1 MEQGKQ
7 GDLVGRA
14 SESSTVRPVWGRRHL
29 LRENK
34 GGCVA
39 LSGHVS
45 RTEHWPTK
53 RAVFRP
59 RGPSACYDIVSSAD
73 PSAAEEALTSS
84 TEALLLQKLQA
95 NGDRKVQ

>member
-1 MEQGKQ
+1 VGWGGKTAQAATEQGKR
-7 GDLVGRA
+7 GDLAGRA

-45 RTEHWPTK
+45 RTGALANKKGSVQTERTLCLLRH
-53 RAVFRP
+53 RFLHRP
-59 RGPSACYDIVSSAD
+59 VRCRGGSD
-73 PSAAEEALTSS
+73 
-84 TEALLLQKLQA
+84 Q
-95 NGDRKVQ
+95 